1 MLQLVTFVALVA
13 VVALVTFVALAKS
26 ISKVC
31 PSTKLQSVREH
42 VSHALTRHNY
52 LRCLVLY
59 LVYLITCKW
68 VQLGLDRSH
77 NW

>member
-1 MLQLVTFVALVA
+1 MLQLVTFVTIVA
-13 VVALVTFVALAKS
+13 VVALAKS

-31 PSTKLQSVREH
+31 PSTKLQSVQER
-42 VSHALTRHNY
+42 VSHALTRRNY
-52 LRCLVLY
+52 LRGQVLY

-68 VQLGLDRSH
+68 VQLGQDRSH